1 VPIEF
6 EQATADAQALIGDT
20 KSLVRAVFSG
30 RRRNMQP
37 HAEKIELRP
46 VQIKDEIKLQVIEI
60 AGTTSK
66 TSNIAPDSNLI
77 IEHMNSGFANIL
89 IESVTQSMTIRF
101 TKKGD
106 AQVFIEAAKNQ
117 QSLSHDKQ
125 KQRMLD
131 ATDPFLREVGIADA
145 HGRIK
150 PTKQDKYLQVEEFL
164 RILVPALTSAV
175 AADHIEVSDNKPM
188 TIVDHGCG
196 NAYLTFAA
204 HQYLRETYSLIK
216 VIGID
221 IREQSRRRNSE
232 IADRLGITDSIEF
245 RAEAIAATEI
255 DGADIM
261 IALHACDTATDDA
274 IAWAINHG
282 SKLLLVAPCCHHD
295 IQMQLIETPE
305 PWPIILKHGIL
316 KERFGDI
323 LTDAIRAQ
331 ILRIM
336 GYRTEIIEF
345 VGDEHTPRNIM
356 IRAIK
361 TDAPLDQTAV
371 DRYKELVSFWNL
383 TPKLSQLVKLPV

>member
-1 VPIEF
+1 MPIEF
-6 EQATADAQALIGDT
+6 ERATADAVALIGDT

-37 HAEKIELRP
+37 NAEKIELRP
-46 VQIKDEIKLQVIEI
+46 VQIKDEIKLQLIEI

-66 TSNIAPDSNLI
+66 TSNIAPDSDLI
-77 IEHMNSGFANIL
+77 IKHMNSGFANIL
-89 IESVTQSMTIRF
+89 IESVNQTMSIRF

-106 AQVFIEAAKNQ
+106 AQVFIEASKNQ

-131 ATDPFLREVGIADA
+131 AADPFLREVGIADA

-175 AADHIEVSDNKPM
+175 AADHIKISDSEPLS
-188 TIVDHGCG
+188 IVDHGCG

-204 HQYLRETYSLIK
+204 HQYLRQIYPLIK
-216 VIGID
+216 VTGID
-221 IREQSRRRNSE
+221 IREQSRLRNSE
-232 IADRLGITDSIEF
+232 IAQRLDISESIEF
-245 RAEAIAATEI
+245 RAEAIAQTEI
-255 DGADIM
+255 ENADIM

-274 IAWAINHG
+274 IAWAVNHG

-295 IQMQLIETPE
+295 IQMQLLETPE
-305 PWPIILKHGIL
+305 PWPMVLKHGIL

-356 IRAIK
+356 IRAVK
-361 TDAPLDQTAV
+361 TQAPLDQTAV
-371 DRYKELVSFWNL
+371 NRYKDLVNFWNL
-383 TPKLSQLVKLPV
+383 TPKLSQLVKLPI

>member
-1 VPIEF
+1 MPIEF

-46 VQIKDEIKLQVIEI
+46 VQIKDQIKLQVIEI

-66 TSNIAPDSNLI
+66 TSNIAPDSDLI

-89 IESVTQSMTIRF
+89 IESVTQTMTIRF

-164 RILVPALTSAV
+164 RNLVPALTSAV

-371 DRYKELVSFWNL
+371 DRYEELVSFWNL

>member
-1 VPIEF
+1 MPIDF
-6 EQATADAQALIGDT
+6 EQATADALALIGDT

-66 TSNIAPDSNLI
+66 TSNIAPDSEVI
-77 IEHMNSGFANIL
+77 IKHMNSGFANIL
-89 IESVTQSMTIRF
+89 IESVTQTMTIRF

-255 DGADIM
+255 DSADIM

-295 IQMQLIETPE
+295 IQMQLLETPE
-305 PWPIILKHGIL
+305 PWPMIINHGIL

-383 TPKLSQLVKLPV
+383 TPKLSQLVKLPL

>member
-1 VPIEF
+1 MPIEF
-6 EQATADAQALIGDT
+6 EQATADALALIGDT

-37 HAEKIELRP
+37 LAEKIELRP

-66 TSNIAPDSNLI
+66 TSNIAPDSDLI
-77 IEHMNSGFANIL
+77 IKQMNSGFANIL
-89 IESVTQSMTIRF
+89 IESVTQTMTIRF

-175 AADHIEVSDNKPM
+175 AADHIEVSDNKPL

-232 IADRLGITDSIEF
+232 IADRLGITNSIEF

-371 DRYKELVSFWNL
+371 DRYEELVSFWNL

>member
-1 VPIEF
+1 MPIEF
-6 EQATADAQALIGDT
+6 EQATADALALIGDT

-66 TSNIAPDSNLI
+66 TSNIAPDSNSI

-89 IESVTQSMTIRF
+89 IESVTQTMTIRF

-371 DRYKELVSFWNL
+371 DRYKELVTFWNL

>member
-6 EQATADAQALIGDT
+6 EQATADALALIGDT

-89 IESVTQSMTIRF
+89 IESVTQTMTIRF

>member
-1 VPIEF
+1 MPIEF
-6 EQATADAQALIGDT
+6 EQATADALALIGDT

-66 TSNIAPDSNLI
+66 TSNIAPDSDLI

-89 IESVTQSMTIRF
+89 IESVTQTMTIRF

-232 IADRLGITDSIEF
+232 IADRLGITNSIEF

>member
-1 VPIEF
+1 MPIEF
-6 EQATADAQALIGDT
+6 EQATADALALIGDT

-37 HAEKIELRP
+37 LAEKIELRP

-66 TSNIAPDSNLI
+66 TSNIAPDSDLI
-77 IEHMNSGFANIL
+77 IKHMNSGFANIL
-89 IESVTQSMTIRF
+89 IESVTQTMTIRF

>member
-1 VPIEF
+1 MPIEF
-6 EQATADAQALIGDT
+6 EQATADALALIGDT
-20 KSLVRAVFSG
+20 KILVRAVFSG

-46 VQIKDEIKLQVIEI
+46 VQIKDEIKLQVIEL

-66 TSNIAPDSNLI
+66 TSNIAPDSDLI
-77 IEHMNSGFANIL
+77 IEQMNSGFANIL
-89 IESVTQSMTIRF
+89 IESVTQTMTIRF

-204 HQYLRETYSLIK
+204 HQYLRETYPLIR

-255 DGADIM
+255 DSADIM

-356 IRAIK
+356 IRASK

>member
-1 VPIEF
+1 MPIEF
-6 EQATADAQALIGDT
+6 EQATADALALIGDT

-66 TSNIAPDSNLI
+66 TSNIAPDSEVI
-77 IEHMNSGFANIL
+77 IKHMNSGFANIL
-89 IESVTQSMTIRF
+89 IESVTQTMTIRF

-245 RAEAIAATEI
+245 RTEAIAATEI

>member
-1 VPIEF
+1 MPIEF
-6 EQATADAQALIGDT
+6 EQATADALALIGDT

-66 TSNIAPDSNLI
+66 TSNIARDSNSI

-89 IESVTQSMTIRF
+89 IESVTQTMTIRF

-371 DRYKELVSFWNL
+371 DRYEELVSFWNL

>member
-1 VPIEF
+1 MPIEF
-6 EQATADAQALIGDT
+6 EQATADALALIGDT
-20 KSLVRAVFSG
+20 KILVRAVFSG

-66 TSNIAPDSNLI
+66 TSNIAPDSEVI
-77 IEHMNSGFANIL
+77 IKHMNSGFANIL
-89 IESVTQSMTIRF
+89 IESVTQTMTIRF

-106 AQVFIEAAKNQ
+106 AQVFIEAAKNH

>member
-1 VPIEF
+1 MPIEF
-6 EQATADAQALIGDT
+6 EQATADALALIGDT
-20 KSLVRAVFSG
+20 KILVRAVFSG

-66 TSNIAPDSNLI
+66 TSNIAPDSDLI
-77 IEHMNSGFANIL
+77 IKHMNSGFANIL
-89 IESVTQSMTIRF
+89 IESVTQTMTIRF

-232 IADRLGITDSIEF
+232 IADRLGISDSIEF

-295 IQMQLIETPE
+295 IQMQLLETPE
-305 PWPIILKHGIL
+305 PWPMIIKHGIL